1 MTKSPLGITVI
12 VDYYVIFMSKKLA
25 IYFSDSEAM
34 GYPFNTTYPYWE
46 IYQGIVRDIE
56 KHGIEVYIV
65 RGNSY
70 LGKGIFAHGWQI
82 RYGQMVLVNENI
94 KVDLIFNRD
103 DKNTIPAI
111 YDCPIINDPD
121 LDSVCVDKV
130 ETAELFPEFSPK
142 TKAINSYQEFLNT
155 IHDWGINPEEKIV
168 LKKNFLSSGRGIYIL
183 PFKDV
188 SESLYKNWRD
198 VLVQE
203 FIDSSVGIAGIVEG
217 LHDIRVTTING
228 EPLYTFIRVPAKG
241 SYLANVEQGG
251 TEISLSL
258 DKLPDSLLAMVE
270 QINKKLEQYRPSIFA
285 SDFVNCKDGFK
296 LVELNSRPG
305 VCNPKLS
312 PQDKNFND
320 KIVEMLVVC
329 LS

>member
-1 MTKSPLGITVI
+1 
-12 VDYYVIFMSKKLA
+12 MSKKLA
-25 IYFSDSEAM
+25 IYFSDSEPM

-65 RGNSY
+65 RGDSY
-70 LGKGIFAHGWQI
+70 LGKGIFSHGWQV
-82 RYGQMVLVNENI
+82 RDGQMVPDDKNI

-111 YDCPIINDPD
+111 YDCPIINYPD
-121 LDSVCVDKV
+121 LDRICVDKV

-142 TKAINSYQEFLNT
+142 TKAVNSYQEFLDT
-155 IHDWGINPEEKIV
+155 LLEWGFGSEEKIV
-168 LKKNFLSSGRGIYIL
+168 LKKNFLSSGRGIYIRPL
-183 PFKDV
+183 KDIN
-188 SESLYKNWRD
+188 ELLYDNWENI
-198 VLVQE
+198 LVQE
-203 FIDSSVGIAGIVEG
+203 FIDSSVGISGIIEG

-228 EPLYTFIRVPAKG
+228 EPMYTFIRVPAEG
-241 SYLANVEQGG
+241 SYLANVAQGG
-251 TEISLSL
+251 TEIPLSL
-258 DKLPDSLLAMVE
+258 DKLPASLLIMVK

-285 SDFVNCKDGFK
+285 SDFVNSKDGFK

-329 LS
+329 LC